1 MIINE
6 GTSVYRT
13 HQRHMLYSM
22 QSFVQTLFQN
32 DENDLLNCT
41 IYNNIIK
48 YLPILAHYF
57 YNFRN
62 FLPHCN

>member
-1 MIINE
+1 
-6 GTSVYRT
+6 
-13 HQRHMLYSM
+13 MLYSM
-22 QSFVQTLFQN
+22 QSFAQTLFQN

-57 YNFRN
+57 YNYVKIAKN
-62 FLPHCN
+62 SDVAIY